1 MLLPDLIV
9 TFDLSETR
17 GFEEQNM
24 NKNKIAMINIFF
36 IVVFDGVNNN
46 IARFSGKSEIYGK
59 KCTDS

>member
-9 TFDLSETR
+9 TFDVSEIR
-17 GFEEQNM
+17 GFEEQRM

-46 IARFSGKSEIYGK
+46 IARFYGKSEICGK
-59 KCTDS
+59 KLHR